1 MDCSTIHTMLNPAER
16 HIGHEIL
23 EAQARATVRRF
34 RSPSDL
40 KRDPFTRYE
49 KALQDQQVFEIIP
62 SNLTAYVVL
71 SDLGYGRMRDTV
83 NSSQS
88 VSQEA
93 VLYMK
98 QSVVT
103 IHTIMGSLMGLNLL
117 MGHPEPKFRYP
128 FFQQKLNTDEEAF
141 EELLKF
147 TEPVALALKK
157 GVRDDELI
165 DLVGI
170 ASYIYYKEANEVV
183 ETDVESG
190 IDVTLSTYRHIYPE
204 AAQYLHRRSSDTLA

>member
-1 MDCSTIHTMLNPAER
+1 MINPAER

-23 EAQARATVRRF
+23 EAQSRLTQKRF
-34 RSPSDL
+34 RSPLASG
-40 KRDPFTRYE
+40 RSPFTRYE
-49 KALQDQQVFEIIP
+49 KALEEQQVFELIP
-62 SNLTAYVVL
+62 SNLTAYVVM
-71 SDLGYGRMRDTV
+71 SDLGYNRMQRSV

-88 VSQEA
+88 LPQEA

-103 IHTIMGSLMGLNLL
+103 IHTLMNNLMSLNLL
-117 MGHPEPKFRYP
+117 MRHPEPKFRYP
-128 FFQQKLNTDEEAF
+128 FFQNKLNTDEEAF

-147 TEPVALALKK
+147 TEPVAQALKK

-170 ASYIYYKEANEVV
+170 ASYIYYHDANEVV
-183 ETDVESG
+183 DTDVESG
-190 IDVTLSTYRHIYPE
+190 IDVTLSTYRTIYPE
-204 AAQYLHRRSSDTLA
+204 AAHYLQTRSRDRLA